1 MGTVLDEVKEP
12 IHFRSQGNAELFCVP
27 DSHLTL
33 NFVTDSRK
41 LRESVP
47 PLVDVASAST
57 VQWTAIPTPVHR
69 YSTAQPCCT
78 RLAATLFGLFL

>member
-1 MGTVLDEVKEP
+1 MGTVLDEAKEA
-12 IHFRSQGNAELFCVP
+12 IHFRSQGNGELFCVP

-41 LRESVP
+41 LRKSV

-57 VQWTAIPTPVHR
+57 VQRTAMPTPVHR

-78 RLAATLFGLFL
+78 RLAATLLGLFL